1 MLTSGIQLV
10 ITSHHEET
18 FNVVKLVELHHIPR
32 SLCHGSMTQVVVAYP
47 DDSCLHLKGMHN
59 SREMAEFFQ
68 DWGQSSQFSILE
80 KEATREECN
89 VILQYGDNTSST
101 SSDEGLTTLEC
112 ETLRLEAALICPE
125 KKEVNMN
132 LRGGKVL
139 PELQNPHK
147 KF

>member
-1 MLTSGIQLV
+1 M
-10 ITSHHEET
+10 
-18 FNVVKLVELHHIPR
+18 P
-32 SLCHGSMTQVVVAYP
+32 
-47 DDSCLHLKGMHN
+47 
-59 SREMAEFFQ
+59 Q

-112 ETLRLEAALICPE
+112 ETLRPEAASICPE

>member
-1 MLTSGIQLV
+1 VPTSKGDAQFSGDGRIL
-10 ITSHHEET
+10 
-18 FNVVKLVELHHIPR
+18 PR
-32 SLCHGSMTQVVVAYP
+32 LAQFMP
-47 DDSCLHLKGMHN
+47 
-59 SREMAEFFQ
+59 Q

-112 ETLRLEAALICPE
+112 ETLRPEAASICPE